1 MSMEIPDWSE
11 VFLLS
16 LPWLE
21 IVARGSAIYWFIFL
35 VFRVILRRD
44 AGNIAI
50 ADVLLVVIIAD
61 AAQHG
66 MAGKA
71 HSVADAMVL
80 MSTIIGW
87 NLLIDLLCYRSPR
100 LARLLEPQPLLLV
113 KDGQILHRNLRREMI
128 SNADLAAMLR
138 DKGIHKFEQVK
149 RARMESNGQL
159 SVMRRDE
166 P

>member
-1 MSMEIPDWSE
+1 MDVPDWSK

-44 AGNIAI
+44 AGNIGI

-66 MAGKA
+66 MAGEA
-71 HSVADAMVL
+71 TSVADAVVL

-87 NLLIDLLCYRSPR
+87 NVLIDLLCYRSPR

-113 KDGQILHRNLRREMI
+113 KDGQILQRNLRREMI

-138 DKGIHKFEQVK
+138 DKGINKFDQVK
-149 RARMESNGQL
+149 RARLEANGQI
-159 SVMRRDE
+159 SVVRNDE